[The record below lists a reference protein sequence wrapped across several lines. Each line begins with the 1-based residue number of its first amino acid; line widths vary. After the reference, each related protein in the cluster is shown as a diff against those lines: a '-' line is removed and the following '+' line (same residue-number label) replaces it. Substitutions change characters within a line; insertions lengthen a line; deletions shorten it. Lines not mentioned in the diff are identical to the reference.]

1 MVLGVKSIWSSLK
14 FRFCFV
20 KPLPLLYFQ
29 KCQCVKFRKRFF
41 RKRFALM
48 FTKIFS
54 RTKQNKHFY
63 KRQIGECT
71 SVESTVVQASIRR
84 LHKRRFDDCTNV
96 DSTIAQA
103 SIDGC
108 IRVKSTIV
116 QTSNRR
122 LDKRQID
129 NCTSIDGSIDYFKKS
144 VKICRC
150 PFSATVLE

>member
-1 MVLGVKSIWSSLK
+1 
-14 FRFCFV
+14 
-20 KPLPLLYFQ
+20 
-29 KCQCVKFRKRFF
+29 
-41 RKRFALM
+41 M
-48 FTKIFS
+48 FTRFFS
-54 RTKQNKHFY
+54 RTEQNKHFY

-84 LHKRRFDDCTNV
+84 SHKRRFDDCTNV
-96 DSTIAQA
+96 DSTIAEA

-108 IRVKSTIV
+108 IRVESTIV
-116 QTSNRR
+116 PTSNRR

-129 NCTSIDGSIDYFKKS
+129 DCTSIGGSIDYFKKC